1 MNWPSGIDF
10 GATVDT
16 LQLTLVVTMLSEEAF
31 RNFFTYYKGQPQ
43 QVRGVNELWSAIRQQ
58 CPELLDPKHH
68 WVGSYREKP
77 PADQIGLITNDWD
90 GIKKAADIAG
100 ARWPECV
107 AAQWALESA
116 WGKHTSG
123 KNNFFGIKGSGTS
136 CQTWEDYGSGAVTI
150 TAEFKDFDSIQD
162 CICYLVD
169 RWYLDYKGY
178 QGVNRAASREEC
190 ARLLK
195 SEGYAT
201 DPLYP
206 EKLIEIMERQS

>member
-1 MNWPSGIDF
+1 
-10 GATVDT
+10 
-16 LQLTLVVTMLSEEAF
+16 MLDEQGF

-43 QVRGVNELWSAIRQQ
+43 QEAGVGLLWHQLRQLQ
-58 CPELLDPKHH
+58 PELLDPQHF
-68 WVGSYREKP
+68 WVQKYREKP

-116 WGKHTSG
+116 WGQHTSG

-178 QGVNRAASREEC
+178 QGVNRASSREEC
-190 ARLLK
+190 ARLLQA
-195 SEGYAT
+195 EGYAT